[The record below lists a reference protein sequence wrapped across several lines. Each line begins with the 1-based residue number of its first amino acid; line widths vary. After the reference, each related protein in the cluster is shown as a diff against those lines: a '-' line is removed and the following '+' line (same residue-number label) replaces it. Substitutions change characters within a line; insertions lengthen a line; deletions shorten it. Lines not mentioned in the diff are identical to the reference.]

1 MQQLLHSAQL
11 KFSAL
16 RFLQAEAIDKQIAA
30 QGIASIGPL
39 AGIPI
44 AVKV

>member
-1 MQQLLHSAQL
+1 MKQLLHSVQL
-11 KFSAL
+11 KYSAL

-30 QGIASIGPL
+30 QGVDSVGPL